1 MDAAQLARLQ
11 RDALAE
17 VLCEA
22 VQDADRLVAEAQI
35 GVHLLQHPVDI
46 DLQGA
51 GGCQGRVDTA
61 EQLDKRGLFADSKPC
76 HAKGTLGGHSPPA
89 QELLDYQRKA

>member
-17 VLCEA
+17 VLGEG
-22 VQDADRLVAEAQI
+22 VQHADRPVAEAQI
-35 GVHLLQHPVDI
+35 GVHLLQHPVDV

-51 GGCQGRVDTA
+51 GGCQGGGPSA
-61 EQLDKRGLFADSKPC
+61 NKLKRASLFAEYKPC
-76 HAKGTLGGHSPPA
+76 HAKKLSMVKSLP
-89 QELLDYQRKA
+89 L